1 MISKPILSRS
11 EYLSLLSLGIV
22 VVAGALLTARS
33 SDAAD
38 AREAREAQIARE
50 VVPHVSAESPE
61 AAGRYLIRS
70 AGCNDCHTPG
80 WMQNGGQTPEDQWL
94 TGVPVGWRGPWGTT
108 YASNLR
114 RFVRPFTEAQFIHL
128 VRTRN
133 SRPPMPWMSLHAM
146 SDKDLG
152 SIYRYIRSLPVV
164 GDEMPDYVPPDQE
177 PRTPFLN
184 MAPQNLPT
192 AAVEASAAR

>member
-1 MISKPILSRS
+1 MISTPVLSRS
-11 EYLSLLSLGIV
+11 EYLSLVSLIV
-22 VVAGALLTARS
+22 VVATGALMTARS
-33 SDAAD
+33 GAAD
-38 AREAREAQIARE
+38 ARDVREARQATESAAH
-50 VVPHVSAESPE
+50 VVAESPE

-114 RFVRPFTEAQFIHL
+114 RFVQPFTEAQFIHV

-152 SIYRYIRSLPVV
+152 SIYRYIRSLPLA

-184 MAPQNLPT
+184 MAPQNLPV
-192 AAVEASAAR
+192 AAVEAPTAR

>member
-1 MISKPILSRS
+1 
-11 EYLSLLSLGIV
+11 V
-22 VVAGALLTARS
+22 F
-33 SDAAD
+33 
-38 AREAREAQIARE
+38 
-50 VVPHVSAESPE
+50 AESPE

-80 WMQNGGQTPEDQWL
+80 WMQNGGTTPEAQWL

-114 RFVRPFTEAQFIHL
+114 RFVQPFTEAQFIQV

-146 SDKDLG
+146 SDRDLA
-152 SIYRYIRSLPVV
+152 SIYRYIKSLPLV
-164 GDEMPDYVPPDQE
+164 GDEMRDYVPPDQA
-177 PRTPFLN
+177 PRTPYLD
-184 MAPQNLPT
+184 MEPKNLPVAA
-192 AAVEASAAR
+192 AAVSAAR